1 MSIMTEEMKREILSL
16 KDNDQLNRYL
26 KTLDDGLIGADKE
39 VYEHIIALKEKAG
52 CLPKHKPPVDH
63 F

>member
-1 MSIMTEEMKREILSL
+1 MSIMTAEMKREILAL

-26 KTLDDGLIGADKE
+26 KTLDNGLTGADKE
-39 VYEHIIALKEKAG
+39 VYDHIIALKEKVG
-52 CLPKHKPPVDH
+52 CLLKQMPPVDY

>member
-1 MSIMTEEMKREILSL
+1 MSIMTAEMKREILAL

-26 KTLDDGLIGADKE
+26 KTLDNGLTGADKE
-39 VYEHIIALKEKAG
+39 VYDHIMALKEKAG
-52 CLPKHKPPVDH
+52 CLPKQMPPVDY